1 MAFGREEI
9 DEEDD
14 ALEFPPI
21 DDGAEMHRPLEPA
34 DPEPADPEPAGP
46 AHLLNEYQAEA
57 AGHVDG
63 PLLVFAGAGSG
74 KTRVITYRIANLV
87 AVHRIPPYRI
97 LAVTFTN
104 KAAGEMRH
112 RLDDLIGPELARD
125 LWVGTFHAIC
135 ARLLRRHHDAAGL
148 PRAFVIYDDGDQR
161 AVMSRVVKELNIDDK
176 RFPPRQLLG
185 AIHKHKQEAQAPED
199 LPRANFYDD
208 LVVRAYEAYERH
220 FKAAGALDF
229 DDLMLRV
236 LRLAEDP
243 DSTAGTDLR
252 RRFGHV
258 LVDEF
263 QDVNQVQYRLVR
275 ALSREHGNLCVV
287 GHDDQSIYKWRGAD
301 VRIVRGFRKDNPN
314 ARVVKLEQNYRSTE
328 NVVAAALGVIAPS
341 RDREPKELWTSNE
354 KGAPIEVV
362 ATASERDEAAFVAGR
377 VRDLLSQDVSP
388 GEIAVFYRVHAQS
401 RVLEEV
407 MRAERVPYV
416 VYGGHRFFERAE
428 IKDLL
433 SYLRVLVNPLSDV
446 DLARIVNVP
455 SRKIGGSTVDKL
467 LAFASGRGTSAYE
480 AIVPLCQS
488 SELATAPKKA
498 LARFYTLME
507 ELRSDLTGL
516 LPPSPRALADR
527 VLDATGYRDWLKADG
542 SAEAEARLQ
551 NVEELVGSIAEYE
564 IELEAAGE
572 VPTVEGYLERITLAT
587 AGDDAGDAPRVC
599 LMTVH
604 AAKGLEFRHVFITG
618 MEEDLFPFRSQDRER
633 DDDDEE
639 RRLAYVAITRARVG
653 LVVTHAQRRMIFGT
667 TRYGI
672 PSRFLR
678 DVPPSVIETMA
689 TSLYGS
695 VGGGGGGSSGGGSGM
710 SSGKFGDRSG
720 WGSQVQAPR
729 APAPPLPTS
738 GVRSP
743 MPLFAVPLPMHPPK
757 APAPQ
762 RERERQPGERFV
774 ERDVDASQL
783 SGEVATIGSV
793 APGTR
798 VAHGSFGIGVV
809 RALDGGSDPTATVRF
824 TGWGDKRIKLRFLQL
839 A

>member
-9 DEEDD
+9 DEEEAD
-14 ALEFPPI
+14 LEFPPI
-21 DDGAEMHRPLEPA
+21 DDGAEMGAAADERAAEQVEP
-34 DPEPADPEPAGP
+34 DP
-46 AHLLNEYQAEA
+46 AHLLNEHQAEA
-57 AGHVDG
+57 AAHVEG

-87 AVHRIPPYRI
+87 AVHRIAPYRI

-104 KAAGEMRH
+104 KAAGEMRT

-135 ARLLRRHHDAAGL
+135 ARLLRRHHDAVGL

-161 AVMSRVVKELNIDDK
+161 AVMGRVVKELDIDDK

-185 AIHKHKQEAQAPED
+185 AIHKHKQEAVAPGD

-208 LVVRAYEAYERH
+208 LLARAYEAYEQRLL
-220 FKAAGALDF
+220 AAGALDF
-229 DDLMLRV
+229 DDLLLRV
-236 LRLAEDP
+236 LRLAESP
-243 DSTAGTDLR
+243 DSPVGAELR

-287 GHDDQSIYKWRGAD
+287 GDDDQSIYKWRGAD
-301 VRIVRGFRKDNPN
+301 VRIVRGFRKDHPG
-314 ARVVKLEQNYRSTE
+314 ARVVKLEQNYRSTR

-341 RDREPKELWTSNE
+341 RDREPKELWTDNE
-354 KGAPIEVV
+354 AGTPIEVV
-362 ATASERDEAAFVAGR
+362 ATASERDEAALVAGR
-377 VRDLLSQDVSP
+377 VRDLLSTDVSP
-388 GEIAVFYRVHAQS
+388 GEIAIFYRVHAQS

-416 VYGGHRFFERAE
+416 VYGGMRFFERAE
-428 IKDLL
+428 IKDVL
-433 SYLRVLVNPLSDV
+433 SYLRVLVNPKSDV
-446 DLARIVNVP
+446 DLARVVNVP
-455 SRKIGGSTVDKL
+455 PRKIGSSTVDKL
-467 LAFASGRGTSAYE
+467 LGFATDRGISAYD
-480 AIVPLCQS
+480 AMVPLCRS
-488 SELATAPKKA
+488 SDLATAPKKA

-507 ELRSDLTGL
+507 ELRSEVVGL
-516 LPPSPRALADR
+516 IPLSPRALADR
-527 VLDATGYRDWLKADG
+527 ILDVTGYRDWLKSDD

-551 NVEELVGSIAEYE
+551 NVDELVGSIAEYE

-572 VPTVEGYLERITLAT
+572 VATVEGYLERITLAT
-587 AGDDAGDAPRVC
+587 AGDDAGDAPRVS

-639 RRLAYVAITRARVG
+639 RRLAYVAITRARQG
-653 LVVTHAQRRMIFGT
+653 LVVTHTQRRMIFGT

-672 PSRFLR
+672 PSRFLS
-678 DVPPSVIETMA
+678 DVPRSVIETTA
-689 TSLYGS
+689 TSLVS
-695 VGGGGGGSSGGGSGM
+695 GGSFST
-710 SSGKFGDRSG
+710 GKLVDRSAFRSPSSAG
-720 WGSQVQAPR
+720 RSPWSDDAPSSAVH
-729 APAPPLPTS
+729 APTSPLASPMPRRPPLPGAS
-738 GVRSP
+738 R
-743 MPLFAVPLPMHPPK
+743 
-757 APAPQ
+757 APDV
-762 RERERQPGERFV
+762 ERQPGERFV
-774 ERDVDASQL
+774 ERDVDAASL
-783 SGEVATIGSV
+783 YGETSAVGQVGA
-793 APGTR
+793 GTR
-798 VAHGSFGIGVV
+798 VAHASFGVGVV
-809 RALDGGSDPTATVRF
+809 RGVDGGPDPTATVRF
-824 TGWGDKRIKLRFLQL
+824 SGWGEKRIKLRFLQL